1 MHILMMMTL
10 LFAQY
15 DFTIGRLKYAGG
27 GDWYSDPSSLPNL
40 LEAIN
45 ERTTIRAAPREENV
59 EITDPKLFQYP
70 YLYMTG
76 HGKVRFSDEDV
87 KILRNYFA
95 AGGFLHADDNYG
107 MDSTFR
113 REIEKVFP
121 DSPLIELPFDHDI
134 YHSFYEFPNGLPKIH
149 EHDAKPPP
157 GFGMFYDNRL
167 VVFYTYECDLGDGWE
182 DPDVHNDPPEKREDA
197 IKMGINIVV
206 YSLTH

>member
-1 MHILMMMTL
+1 MITL
-10 LFAQY
+10 LLAQY
-15 DFTIGRLKYAGG
+15 DFTIARLKYSGG

-59 EITDPKLFQYP
+59 EITDPELFQYP

-113 REIEKVFP
+113 REIEKIFP
-121 DSPLIELPFDHDI
+121 NSPLIELPFDHDI

-149 EHDAKPPP
+149 EHDGKPPQ
-157 GFGMFYDNRL
+157 GFGIFYDDRL
-167 VVFYTYECDLGDGWE
+167 VVFYTYESDLGDGWE
-182 DPDVHNDPPEKREDA
+182 EPDVHNDPPEKREDA